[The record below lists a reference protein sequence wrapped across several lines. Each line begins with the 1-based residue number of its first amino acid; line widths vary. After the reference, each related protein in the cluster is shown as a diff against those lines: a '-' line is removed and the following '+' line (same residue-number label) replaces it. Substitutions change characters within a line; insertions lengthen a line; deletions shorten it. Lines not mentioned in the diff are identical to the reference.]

1 MILADEDNEEEE
13 VFDEEALLMANM
25 GLPLAFASTSDYR
38 RAVSGKFCFF
48 WRGGSKILLCLN
60 IYLCPFKSNV
70 YFFLT
75 VKTRK
80 EGVFYILYVSG

>member
-13 VFDEEALLMANM
+13 VFDEEALLMASM

-38 RAVSGKFCFF
+38 RTVSGKFF
-48 WRGGSKILLCLN
+48 WGGSNIHLCLN
-60 IYLCPFKSNV
+60 IHLCPFKSNV
-70 YFFLT
+70 SFFGLLT

-80 EGVFYILYVSG
+80 EGVFYIYVNG